1 MDRKRTVL
9 VVEADADERERL
21 GDVLE
26 RSGYDVVLCWGPT
39 GPDYVCIGERE
50 GGCPLVNGSDVVV
63 LDLWL
68 TSDTLMM
75 GTPSDELLQLY
86 LAAGKPVITLGGG
99 ERLRAGSEDEPV
111 EHLARHPKPEALLGA
126 VKASARWNTE
136 GLRHDHSGPAKQG
149 ARGQAE

>member
-26 RSGYDVVLCWGPT
+26 RDGYDVVLCSGPA

-50 GGCPLVNGSDVVV
+50 GWCPLIGGSDVVV

-68 TSDTLMM
+68 ESDTLMM

-86 LAAGKPVITLGGG
+86 LSSGKPAITLG
-99 ERLRAGSEDEPV
+99 RAGGLSAGTEDEPV
-111 EHLARHPKPEALLGA
+111 VRLARLPEPDELLRA
-126 VKASARWNTE
+126 VRASAQWVPDPTE
-136 GLRHDHSGPAKQG
+136 FPNHDRIRRH
-149 ARGQAE
+149 R

>member
-26 RSGYDVVLCWGPT
+26 RGRYDVVLCSGPT

-50 GGCPLVNGSDVVV
+50 GRCPLIGASDVVV

-68 TSDTLMM
+68 ESDTLMM

-86 LAAGKPVITLGGG
+86 LSSGKPVITLGSADHGSPG
-99 ERLRAGSEDEPV
+99 FRDERVAHLVRRPEPEMLLRAV
-111 EHLARHPKPEALLGA
+111 R
-126 VKASARWNTE
+126 ASARSLADE
-136 GLRHDHSGPAKQG
+136 AYVPKGR
-149 ARGQAE
+149 

>member
-26 RSGYDVVLCWGPT
+26 RGGHDVVLCSGPT

-50 GGCPLVNGSDVVV
+50 GRCPLIRGSDVVV

-68 TSDTLMM
+68 ESDTLMM

-86 LAAGKPVITLGGG
+86 LSSGKPVITLGSGDGG
-99 ERLRAGSEDEPV
+99 SPGFRDERVAHLVRRPEPDMLLRAVRAPARSLADEGDV
-111 EHLARHPKPEALLGA
+111 PK
-126 VKASARWNTE
+126 R
-136 GLRHDHSGPAKQG
+136 R
-149 ARGQAE
+149 

>member
-9 VVEADADERERL
+9 VVEADADERERI

-26 RSGYDVVLCWGPT
+26 HGGYDVVLCSGPT

-50 GGCPLVNGSDVVV
+50 GRCPLVSGSDIVV

-68 TSDTLMM
+68 QSDTLMM

-86 LAAGKPVITLGGG
+86 LSAERPVITLGGA
-99 ERLRAGSEDEPV
+99 ERLRAGFEDEPV
-111 EHLARHPKPEALLGA
+111 ANLARHPEPGALLGA
-126 VKASARWNTE
+126 VKALARWYPNE
-136 GLRHDHSGPAKQG
+136 PDLPLDR
-149 ARGQAE
+149 